1 MSTRTSRRSG
11 VPQGT
16 PVKSHTPLVATPTRQ
31 RPPSP
36 LSPTR
41 QSRVDEKFQMQ
52 NLNDRLASY
61 IDEVRKR
68 DIEIGNLQSERSTIE
83 ETHIEEVT
91 TVKTLYNKELD
102 QLRNAVDAISREKAR
117 LEIEADKN
125 GREAKEAKITL
136 AQNEKRLA
144 AAERDLTGKNQRL
157 LELESQLNALDG
169 EVRLLRPENAKMSKQ
184 LEDAKRNL
192 EDETLKRTDLQNQL
206 QTKEESL
213 KFENSMLE
221 QQLNETR
228 VKKQME
234 ISEIDSRLTDAYE
247 QKLQQSLNELRE
259 TYDKQLSEN
268 RDEFSRVYDDK
279 LNKLQARL
287 DDEKTN
293 NAGMNQEV
301 REFQTKIS
309 GLTSRNVELESANS
323 SLQKRMAD
331 LLKEMED
338 KEANFRNEMARKD
351 ALLKAKED
359 QIDETL
365 QDYKDLLELKITLD
379 VEIEA
384 YRKMLEG
391 EESRLGMSLNESPQ
405 ASNER
410 GVKRRRT
417 TVEEEDVNEIITEHN
432 GLGTILIEAFN
443 KNDKSI
449 SITNKKEEE
458 VCIGGWSLI
467 NETEENTSTY
477 KFHTSIIL
485 PPLSSC
491 TIFSADCDKEHAPPT
506 TLVMKKGG
514 WVIGSQNKTVLT
526 NKEGVEEA
534 VRLSREERRQVGTY
548 RRGIGSVRSQ
558 DEKSCAIM

>member
-1 MSTRTSRRSG
+1 
-11 VPQGT
+11 
-16 PVKSHTPLVATPTRQ
+16 
-31 RPPSP
+31 
-36 LSPTR
+36 
-41 QSRVDEKFQMQ
+41 MQ

-68 DIEIGNLQSERSTIE
+68 DIEIASLKTEKSTIE
-83 ETHIEEVT
+83 ETYKSEKTTMKSKYNSELTHLRKAVDEISKEKAKIELDLERF
-91 TVKTLYNKELD
+91 NKESINSKSELLKKD
-102 QLRNAVDAISREKAR
+102 
-117 LEIEADKN
+117 
-125 GREAKEAKITL
+125 
-136 AQNEKRLA
+136 KRLNEMEKELKSKGQKLVDVECQLNKLGEDIKELMPEKQKLA
-144 AAERDLTGKNQRL
+144 R
-157 LELESQLNALDG
+157 ELEDVKRS
-169 EVRLLRPENAKMSKQ
+169 
-184 LEDAKRNL
+184 LE
-192 EDETLKRTDLQNQL
+192 EESLKSADLQNQL
-206 QTKEESL
+206 QTKEETL
-213 KFENSMLE
+213 KFENSILE
-221 QQLNETR
+221 QELNETR

-234 ISEIDSRLTDAYE
+234 ISEIDSRISDAYE
-247 QKLQQSLNELRE
+247 QQMQQSMKELRE

-309 GLTSRNVELESANS
+309 GLTSSNVELEAANS

-351 ALLKAKED
+351 ALLRNKEE
-359 QIDETL
+359 QIEDTL
-365 QDYKDLLELKITLD
+365 KDYKDLLELKITLD

-405 ASNER
+405 SSNER

-417 TVEEEDVNEIITEHN
+417 TVEEEDVNEIITEHD
-432 GLGTILIEAFN
+432 GLGTILIEALN

-458 VCIGGWSLI
+458 ICIGGWSLI

-477 KFHTSIIL
+477 KFHTSIIP

-548 RRGIGSVRSQ
+548 RRGTGSVRSH

>member
-1 MSTRTSRRSG
+1 
-11 VPQGT
+11 
-16 PVKSHTPLVATPTRQ
+16 
-31 RPPSP
+31 
-36 LSPTR
+36 
-41 QSRVDEKFQMQ
+41 MQ

-68 DIEIGNLQSERSTIE
+68 DIEIANLKTERSTIE
-83 ETHIEEVT
+83 ETYITE
-91 TVKTLYNKELD
+91 KTKMKSKYNSELTH
-102 QLRNAVDAISREKAR
+102 LRKAVDEISKEKAR
-117 LEIEADKN
+117 MQLEVDRCNK
-125 GREAKEAKITL
+125 EAKENKFNL
-136 AQNEKRLA
+136 VKKEKKMTEMEKELRS
-144 AAERDLTGKNQRL
+144 KSQRL
-157 LELESQLNALDG
+157 VDIESQLDKLG
-169 EVRLLRPENAKMSKQ
+169 EDMKELMPEKQ
-184 LEDAKRNL
+184 KLARELEDTKRCL
-192 EDETLKRTDLQNQL
+192 EEESLKSTDLQNQL
-206 QTKEESL
+206 QTKEETL
-213 KFENSMLE
+213 KFENSILE
-221 QQLNETR
+221 QELNETR

-234 ISEIDSRLTDAYE
+234 ISEIDSRISDAYE
-247 QKLQQSLNELRE
+247 QQMQQSMKELRE

-309 GLTSRNVELESANS
+309 GLTSRNVELEAANS

-359 QIDETL
+359 LIDDTL
-365 QDYKDLLELKITLD
+365 KDYKDLLELKITLD

-391 EESRLGMSLNESPQ
+391 EESRLGMSMTESPEP
-405 ASNER
+405 SNER

-417 TVEEEDVNEIITEHN
+417 TVEEEDVNEIITEHD
-432 GLGTILIEAFN
+432 GLGTILIEALN

-458 VCIGGWSLI
+458 ICIGGWSLI
-467 NETEENTSTY
+467 NETE
-477 KFHTSIIL
+477 
-485 PPLSSC
+485 
-491 TIFSADCDKEHAPPT
+491 
-506 TLVMKKGG
+506 G
-514 WVIGSQNKTVLT
+514 
-526 NKEGVEEA
+526 
-534 VRLSREERRQVGTY
+534 
-548 RRGIGSVRSQ
+548 
-558 DEKSCAIM
+558 

>member
-1 MSTRTSRRSG
+1 
-11 VPQGT
+11 
-16 PVKSHTPLVATPTRQ
+16 
-31 RPPSP
+31 
-36 LSPTR
+36 
-41 QSRVDEKFQMQ
+41 MQ

-68 DIEIGNLQSERSTIE
+68 DIEIRNLQAERSTIE

-309 GLTSRNVELESANS
+309 GLTSRNVELEAANS

-351 ALLKAKED
+351 ALLKNKED
-359 QIDETL
+359 QIEDTL
-365 QDYKDLLELKITLD
+365 KDYRDLLELKITLD

-391 EESRLGMSLNESPQ
+391 EESRLGMSMTESPEP
-405 ASNER
+405 SNDR
-410 GVKRRRT
+410 GIKRRRT
-417 TVEEEDVNEIITEHN
+417 TVEEEDITENITEHD
-432 GLGTILIEAFN
+432 GPGTVYIEPIN
-443 KNDKSI
+443 KTEKSI
-449 SITNKKEEE
+449 TITNKMKEEI
-458 VCIGGWSLI
+458 CIGGWSLM
-467 NETEENTSTY
+467 NETEENISTY
-477 KFHTSIIL
+477 KFHTSITL

-491 TIFSADCDKEHAPPT
+491 TIFSADCDEEHSPPT

-514 WVIGSQNKTVLT
+514 WVIGAQNKTVLT
-526 NKEGVEEA
+526 NKEGTEEA
-534 VRLSREERRQVGTY
+534 VRLSREERRQVGKY
-548 RRGIGSVRSQ
+548 HRGVGSVRSQ
-558 DEKSCAIM
+558 EDKSCAIM